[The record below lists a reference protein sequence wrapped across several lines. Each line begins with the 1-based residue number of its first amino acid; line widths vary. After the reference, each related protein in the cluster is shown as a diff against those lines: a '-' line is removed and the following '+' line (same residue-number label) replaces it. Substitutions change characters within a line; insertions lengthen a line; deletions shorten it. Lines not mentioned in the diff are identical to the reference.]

1 MEPSGQQSLSVP
13 GQGLA
18 AASSFRGVPWVSV
31 TGANNNNE
39 HGVESAS
46 PANASALM
54 TPASGAARGNANLAP
69 SFSIS
74 VSSSAAAFGPSAQ
87 ELRQRVDEETRAA
100 DEMASRL
107 DELSRDAAIL
117 TGTAT
122 HQRRKRQSTLDPLE
136 KQLIAARAEL
146 ARLLSE
152 TAALDERLAAD
163 ETQVRQYE
171 QLRRG
176 QAVLYAEAFELRR
189 ETEEDRQLA
198 DAVAA
203 ETEAALAAE
212 KAAAEAASAAVRDS
226 EDVAAMSLAAS
237 MTQRLPGSDASLR
250 RRRER
255 GGDSSGA
262 EKSPHRRRVRPAE
275 GDKAEGGTSTKPASV
290 RPRPPGSAGAE
301 TAAPGAR
308 HRRRR
313 DDAPTSRERTAKAGP
328 GGAAQVT
335 NPTTTQ
341 RSGDH
346 GPRPPRRDANGAPP
360 SGRRPPRSEG
370 RHRLGAAA
378 PKGAA
383 LATEESVM
391 IELLPAAGPTTI
403 RLETMHDG
411 TARAAA
417 STSGDGAA
425 RSPEIARPS
434 DIEDGALTAEEMEA
448 AERMMFRD
456 LRHDHRPVLGWIAH
470 ADAASFA
477 GGARAAGC
485 DAEAVERRGTDPA
498 YTRQEEERR
507 RDDRAARELVTER
520 EESVRCARA
529 RATTETMHKTM
540 LVTASRQRP
549 SIATIS
555 SPSDHEIAHDDS
567 GTEETTLATDLGDKY
582 TKAPAGPDS
591 LTTRASHQSLPPIV
605 RSPADPEAPSAERQA
620 FLQEEFDRTLYPT
633 HRGHNAAPLRLPDE
647 NALLLTRKDL
657 TTTTTTTR
665 AEPLTAR
672 PSSARRDHA
681 PTGLRSKYS
690 AAARRSRQR
699 EVTM

>member
-1 MEPSGQQSLSVP
+1 MEPSGQSLSVP

-18 AASSFRGVPWVSV
+18 AASSFRGLPWVSV
-31 TGANNNNE
+31 TGANNNE
-39 HGVESAS
+39 HGVDSAS
-46 PANASALM
+46 PANASSLV
-54 TPASGAARGNANLAP
+54 TPASGAARGNANALAP
-69 SFSIS
+69 SFSMS
-74 VSSSAAAFGPSAQ
+74 VSSSAAFGPSAQ

-100 DEMASRL
+100 DELASRL

-136 KQLIAARAEL
+136 KQLIAARLEL

-212 KAAAEAASAAVRDS
+212 KAAAEAASAAVREA
-226 EDVAAMSLAAS
+226 EDVAAMSVAAS

-275 GDKAEGGTSTKPASV
+275 GDKAEGGTSMKPASV
-290 RPRPPGSAGAE
+290 RPRPPGSAE

-313 DDAPTSRERTAKAGP
+313 DDAPTSRERAGKAGP
-328 GGAAQVT
+328 GTAAQVA

-341 RSGDH
+341 RSGDR
-346 GPRPPRRDANGAPP
+346 GPRPPRRDVNGAPP
-360 SGRRPPRSEG
+360 SRRRPPRSDG
-370 RHRLGAAA
+370 QHHLGTAA
-378 PKGAA
+378 PKGAT
-383 LATEESVM
+383 LATEGSVM
-391 IELLPAAGPTTI
+391 IELLPAAGPSTM

-411 TARAAA
+411 SVRDATA
-417 STSGDGAA
+417 SGDGAA

-434 DIEDGALTAEEMEA
+434 ETDGALTAEEMEA

-477 GGARAAGC
+477 CGARAAGC

-498 YTRQEEERR
+498 YTRQEKERR
-507 RDDRAARELVTER
+507 RDDRAARELDIER
-520 EESVRCARA
+520 EDAVRCTQARA
-529 RATTETMHKTM
+529 VTETMHRAM
-540 LVTASRQRP
+540 LLAASRQRP
-549 SIATIS
+549 STAGIGNR
-555 SPSDHEIAHDDS
+555 SDHELAHDDS
-567 GTEETTLATDLGDKY
+567 GTEETTLA
-582 TKAPAGPDS
+582 KAPADPDS
-591 LTTRASHQSLPPIV
+591 VSTRASHQSLPPIV
-605 RSPADPEAPSAERQA
+605 RSPAEPEAPSAERQA
-620 FLQEEFDRTLYPT
+620 FLQEEFDRTLYAT

-647 NALLLTRKDL
+647 NALLLTRQDL
-657 TTTTTTTR
+657 TTTTTR

>member
-1 MEPSGQQSLSVP
+1 MEPGGQQSLSVP

-31 TGANNNNE
+31 TGANNNE

-46 PANASALM
+46 PANASSLM
-54 TPASGAARGNANLAP
+54 TPASGAARGNGNLAP

-74 VSSSAAAFGPSAQ
+74 VSSSAAFGPSAQ

-136 KQLIAARAEL
+136 KQLIAARLEL
-146 ARLLSE
+146 TRLLSE

-189 ETEEDRQLA
+189 ETDEDRQLA

-212 KAAAEAASAAVRDS
+212 KAAAEAALAAVRDA

-237 MTQRLPGSDASLR
+237 MTQRQPGSDASLR

-275 GDKAEGGTSTKPASV
+275 GDKAEGGTSMKPASV
-290 RPRPPGSAGAE
+290 RPRPPGSAE

-328 GGAAQVT
+328 GAPAQVT

-341 RSGDH
+341 RSGDR
-346 GPRPPRRDANGAPP
+346 GPRPPRRDASGAPP
-360 SGRRPPRSEG
+360 SRRRPPRSEG
-370 RHRLGAAA
+370 QHHSGTAA

-383 LATEESVM
+383 LATEGSVM

-411 TARAAA
+411 TARDAAA
-417 STSGDGAA
+417 TSGDGAA

-434 DIEDGALTAEEMEA
+434 DTDGALTAEEMEA

-477 GGARAAGC
+477 CGARAAGC

-507 RDDRAARELVTER
+507 RDDRAARELDMER
-520 EESVRCARA
+520 EDAVRCTRA
-529 RATTETMHKTM
+529 RATTETMHRAM
-540 LVTASRQRP
+540 LVAASRQRP
-549 SIATIS
+549 STAAIS
-555 SPSDHEIAHDDS
+555 NRSNHELAHDDS
-567 GTEETTLATDLGDKY
+567 GTEGTTLATDLGDKY
-582 TKAPAGPDS
+582 TKAPGDPGS
-591 LTTRASHQSLPPIV
+591 VTTRASHQTLPPIV

-620 FLQEEFDRTLYPT
+620 FLQEEFDRTLYAT

-647 NALLLTRKDL
+647 NALLLTRQDH
-657 TTTTTTTR
+657 TMTTTR